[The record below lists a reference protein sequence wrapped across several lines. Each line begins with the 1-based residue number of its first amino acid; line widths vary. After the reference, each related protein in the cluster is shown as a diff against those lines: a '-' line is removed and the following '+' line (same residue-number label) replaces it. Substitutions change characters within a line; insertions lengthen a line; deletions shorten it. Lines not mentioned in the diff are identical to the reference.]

1 MMPTNRRNRARR
13 LRGVVTAGTGT
24 PGVDNGSSDVAPGNA
39 AQREH
44 RFDRSTPMRKY
55 LIPAVV
61 VLGLATPALA
71 DDSADIISMQAAV
84 DVATDIGLA
93 TISHTQFAGDEW
105 QIEGKDLSGRYIEV
119 DVDAATG
126 AVLNVDR

>member
-1 MMPTNRRNRARR
+1 
-13 LRGVVTAGTGT
+13 
-24 PGVDNGSSDVAPGNA
+24 
-39 AQREH
+39 
-44 RFDRSTPMRKY
+44 MRKY

-61 VLGLATPALA
+61 VLGLATPASA
-71 DDSADIISMQAAV
+71 DDSADVISMQQAV

-119 DVDAATG
+119 DVDAVTG